1 MEKLLI
7 LKDESVD
14 WERFYSI
21 YMKRS
26 RIDVERIYKTN
37 GALSDFI
44 CHVFMHFDLPG
55 YSIFFEKW
63 KKKLKN
69 YTTIIIFDRLYSQNI
84 IKFIHKT
91 NPQARIVFWYWN
103 LIEDDSKKP
112 QYRNLAEYWTFD
124 AGDEKKY
131 NLMKNH
137 QFYFNNIENQLE
149 MKESDIFFVGADKG
163 RYKKLKTLQSKLK
176 SKGYKTKFFIIKDKT
191 SEESGEYAEF
201 MSYEEV
207 MKYIKGTKCI
217 VDYYQEKQT
226 GLTLRTL
233 EAIFFN
239 KKVVTNNKEIKKYS
253 FYKPDRFL
261 IIPEEMNQIDSFIN
275 DDISDYTKKEQFQF
289 SYESWL
295 ECFNIDWRDME

>member
-1 MEKLLI
+1 MGKLLI

-21 YMKRS
+21 HMKRS
-26 RIDVERIYKTN
+26 KIDVERIYNTN
-37 GALSDFI
+37 GVFSDLI
-44 CHVFMHFDLPG
+44 CHIFMHFDLLG
-55 YSIFFEKW
+55 YSLFLGKW
-63 KKKLKN
+63 KKKLKR
-69 YTTIIIFDRLYSQNI
+69 YDTVIIFDRLYSQNI
-84 IKFIHKT
+84 IKYIHKI
-91 NPQARIVFWYWN
+91 NSKARIIFWYWN
-103 LIEDDSKKP
+103 LIEDESKKP
-112 QYRNLAEYWTFD
+112 QYRDLAEYWTFD

-131 NLMKNH
+131 NLKKNH
-137 QFYFNNIENQLE
+137 QFYFNNSESQLG
-149 MKESDIFFVGADKG
+149 MKESDIFFVGSDKG
-163 RYKKLKTLQSKLK
+163 RYRKLETLRNELKLK
-176 SKGYKTKFFIIKDKT
+176 GYETEFFIIKDKT
-191 SEESGEYAEF
+191 SDKNGDYAEF

-239 KKVVTNNKEIKKYS
+239 KKVLTNNKDIKKYD

-261 IIPEEMNQIDSFIN
+261 LIPEETNRMDEFMHA
-275 DDISDYTKKEQFQF
+275 DISDYTKKEQFQF

-295 ECFNIDWRDME
+295 ECFNIDWREME